1 MLFVLVMNK
10 PLLTR
15 AAEGLDRWG
24 WTNKKIRA
32 LIDADLIEEDAP
44 FELIRGEMVPVAAQ
58 LNDHFKMRT
67 RIWRHLTIALEPT
80 DPAQGKIIVAS
91 EPSLFL
97 FDDTELK
104 PDVALFPEHLR
115 SEDVRGPLV
124 LLAIEVASSSQRRDL
139 VVKPPIYAEAGVQ
152 ELWVVD
158 LDEKETHVHR
168 LPKGKAY
175 ALVSVHG
182 FGETIFSIGNPH
194 IPVRIADF
202 L

>member
-1 MLFVLVMNK
+1 MNK

-24 WTNKKIRA
+24 WTNAKIRA
-32 LIDADLIEEDAP
+32 LIDADIVEEDAP
-44 FELIRGEMVPVAAQ
+44 FELIRGEMVPMSAE

-67 RIWRHLTIALEPT
+67 RLWRHFTIALAQLTPEGEA
-80 DPAQGKIIVAS
+80 AQGKVIVAS

-97 FDDTELK
+97 FDDTEIK

-115 SEDVRGPLV
+115 SEDVRGNLV
-124 LLAIEVASSSQRRDL
+124 FLAIEVASSSQRRDL
-139 VVKPPIYAEAGVQ
+139 IVKPPIYAESGVH

-158 LDEKETHVHR
+158 LDEQKTHVHR
-168 LPKGKAY
+168 VPKGKSY
-175 ALVSVHG
+175 TLTSVHT
-182 FGETIFSIGNPH
+182 FDETISAVSNSH